1 MDLTTTFETFGQE
14 DQSWLGSE
22 HGTSSCPT
30 VTLDL
35 ALFTT
40 TALYTG
46 GILPSGI
53 ALAKHTSGKY
63 GPYTPGGANGLQT
76 FKGILFTSQRIKSA
90 TSLVAAPIYK
100 HGRVVLSKLPVQSTG
115 QGFVD
120 ATAIAAAPLIDFV

>member
-1 MDLTTTFETFGQE
+1 MDLSTTFETFGQE

-30 VTLDL
+30 VTLDMS
-35 ALFTT
+35 LF
-40 TALYTG
+40 ASADYVG
-46 GILPSGI
+46 GILPSGFAI
-53 ALAKHTSGKY
+53 AKHTSGKY

-76 FKGILFTSQRIKSA
+76 AKGILFTSQRVKSS

-100 HGRVVLSKLPVQSTG
+100 HGRVVLSKLPVQVTG

-120 ATAIAAAPLIDFV
+120 ATAIAALPMIDFV